1 LTSLLCAPLN
11 MGRNAIRSSI
21 CTVLPLLSRRR
32 KASPA
37 ARLFYLYPISIEY
50 HIQGIT
56 TPKFFEVIRE

>member
-1 LTSLLCAPLN
+1 

-21 CTVLPLLSRRR
+21 CTVLPLLSRRK